1 MIGLWLLSLLTAISN
16 TLDIST
22 DIIAITIGRI
32 SSIQLGI
39 YNTLGYTAFLIALF
53 IGGKLGDNGL
63 IKIQVFAIVLSLI
76 AYGVTLSAYLN
87 TPGQAPLLL
96 MMYFTYSIAQAFSMT
111 SVTAFIHEF
120 YASYQWEEFLI
131 KRLIAT
137 RAFEALLLGFLSTGL
152 AYILSNTYLY
162 VICITIPAILAFSI
176 TRDPPLR
183 IERIMYRIE
192 IGLSRIESSVT
203 NSLFIYE
210 LIRGDHRLLVKPRWR
225 NILVKP
231 KHRSP
236 LLVILGL
243 VLFRF
248 SNSLLLVQLPVYLNK
263 SLGLLGASILGVY
276 ALSRGILVVFYYLLR
291 GTTSSIAVSLVLRA
305 LAPVVFLYTYLCT
318 NSIVVALVLGL
329 ILYLNSVIDALL
341 YTTYTEVLGRA
352 VSTRYLMIGESVG
365 LIATLLS
372 GIVYSI
378 IGYENI
384 ILATLIM
391 LATAGLL
398 LK

>member
-22 DIIAITIGRI
+22 DIIAITIGGI
-32 SSIQLGI
+32 SSIQLGV
-39 YNTLGYTAFLIALF
+39 YNTLGYIVFSIALF
-53 IGGKLGDNGL
+53 IGGRLGDNGL
-63 IKIQVFAIVLSLI
+63 IKIQVFAITLSLI
-76 AYGVTLSAYLN
+76 TYGVGLNIYLN
-87 TPGQAPLLL
+87 TLGLAPLLL
-96 MMYFTYSIAQAFSMT
+96 MYFTYSIAQAFSMT

-192 IGLSRIESSVT
+192 IGLSRIENSVT

-263 SLGLLGASILGVY
+263 SLGLLGTSILGVY

-291 GTTSSIAVSLVLRA
+291 GTTSSITVSLVLRA
-305 LAPVVFLYTYLCT
+305 LAPVVFLYAYLCT

-341 YTTYTEVLGRA
+341 YTTYTKVVGRA

-372 GIVYSI
+372 GIVYSM

-384 ILATLIM
+384 VLATLIM
-391 LATAGLL
+391 LTTAGLL

>member
-16 TLDIST
+16 ALDIST

-32 SSIQLGI
+32 SSIQLGV
-39 YNTLGYTAFLIALF
+39 YNTLGYMVFLIALF
-53 IGGKLGDNGL
+53 IGGRLGDNGL
-63 IKIQVFAIVLSLI
+63 IKIQVFAITLSLI
-76 AYGVTLSAYLN
+76 TYGVGLNAYLN
-87 TPGQAPLLL
+87 TLGLAPLLL
-96 MMYFTYSIAQAFSMT
+96 MYFTYSIAQAFSMT

-152 AYILSNTYLY
+152 AYVLSNTYLY

-192 IGLSRIESSVT
+192 IGLSRIENSVT
-203 NSLFIYE
+203 NNLFIYE

-276 ALSRGILVVFYYLLR
+276 ALSRGMLVLFYYLLR
-291 GTTSSIAVSLVLRA
+291 GTTGSITVSLVLRA
-305 LAPVVFLYTYLCT
+305 LSPVVFLYTYLCT

-329 ILYLNSVIDALL
+329 ILYFNSVIDALL
-341 YTTYTEVLGRA
+341 YTTYTKVVGRA

-372 GIVYSI
+372 GVVYSM

-384 ILATLIM
+384 VLSTLIM
-391 LATAGLL
+391 LTAAGLL

>member
-32 SSIQLGI
+32 SSIQLGV
-39 YNTLGYTAFLIALF
+39 YNTLGYIVFLIALF

-63 IKIQVFAIVLSLI
+63 IKIQVFAITLSLI
-76 AYGVTLSAYLN
+76 TYGVGLNAYLN
-87 TPGQAPLLL
+87 TLGLAPLLL
-96 MMYFTYSIAQAFSMT
+96 MYFTYSIAEAFSMT

-192 IGLSRIESSVT
+192 IGLSRIENSVT
-203 NSLFIYE
+203 NNLFIYE

-352 VSTRYLMIGESVG
+352 VSTRYLMVGESVG

-372 GIVYSI
+372 GVVYSM

-384 ILATLIM
+384 VLSTLIM
-391 LATAGLL
+391 LTAAGLL

>member
-16 TLDIST
+16 ALDIST

-32 SSIQLGI
+32 SSIQLGV
-39 YNTLGYTAFLIALF
+39 YNTLGYIVFLIALF
-53 IGGKLGDNGL
+53 IGGRLGDNGL
-63 IKIQVFAIVLSLI
+63 IKIQVFAITLSLI
-76 AYGVTLSAYLN
+76 TYGVGLNAYLN
-87 TPGQAPLLL
+87 TLGLAPLLL
-96 MMYFTYSIAQAFSMT
+96 MYFTYSIAEAFSMT

-152 AYILSNTYLY
+152 AYVLSNTYLY

-192 IGLSRIESSVT
+192 IGLSRIENSVT
-203 NSLFIYE
+203 NNLFIYE

-291 GTTSSIAVSLVLRA
+291 GTTSSITVSLVLRA
-305 LAPVVFLYTYLCT
+305 LSPVVFLYTYLCT

-329 ILYLNSVIDALL
+329 ILYFNSVIDALL
-341 YTTYTEVLGRA
+341 YITYTEVVGRA

-372 GIVYSI
+372 GVVYSM

-384 ILATLIM
+384 VLSTLIM
-391 LATAGLL
+391 LTAAGLL

>member
-22 DIIAITIGRI
+22 DIIAITIGGI
-32 SSIQLGI
+32 SSIQLGV
-39 YNTLGYTAFLIALF
+39 YNTLGYIVFLIALF
-53 IGGKLGDNGL
+53 IGGRLGDDGL
-63 IKIQVFAIVLSLI
+63 IKIQVFAITLSLI
-76 AYGVTLSAYLN
+76 TYGVGLNTYLN
-87 TPGQAPLLL
+87 TLGLAPLLL
-96 MMYFTYSIAQAFSMT
+96 MYSTYSIAQAFSIT

-152 AYILSNTYLY
+152 AYILSNTYSY
-162 VICITIPAILAFSI
+162 IICLTIPAILAFSI

-192 IGLSRIESSVT
+192 IGLSRIENSVT

-210 LIRGDHRLLVKPRWR
+210 LIRGDHRVLVKPRWR

-231 KHRSP
+231 KHISP

-248 SNSLLLVQLPVYLNK
+248 SNSLLLVQLPVYLYK

-291 GTTSSIAVSLVLRA
+291 GTTSSITVSLVLRA
-305 LAPVVFLYTYLCT
+305 LAPVVFLTYLCT

-341 YTTYTEVLGRA
+341 YTTYTKVVGRA

-372 GIVYSI
+372 GIVYSM

-384 ILATLIM
+384 VLATLIM
-391 LATAGLL
+391 LTATGLL

>member
-39 YNTLGYTAFLIALF
+39 YNTLGYTVFLIALF
-53 IGGKLGDNGL
+53 IGGRLGDNGL
-63 IKIQVFAIVLSLI
+63 IKIQVFAITLSLI
-76 AYGVTLSAYLN
+76 TYGVTLSAYLN

-96 MMYFTYSIAQAFSMT
+96 MYFTYSIAQAFSMT

-137 RAFEALLLGFLSTGL
+137 RAFQVLLLGFLSTGL

-162 VICITIPAILAFSI
+162 VICITIPAILALPI

-210 LIRGDHRLLVKPRWR
+210 LIRGDHRLLVIPRWR
-225 NILVKP
+225 SILVKP

-263 SLGLLGASILGVY
+263 SLGLLGTSILGVY
-276 ALSRGILVVFYYLLR
+276 ALSRGMLVIFYYLLR
-291 GTTSSIAVSLVLRA
+291 GTTGSITVSLVLRA
-305 LAPVVFLYTYLCT
+305 LVPVVFLNTYLST

-384 ILATLIM
+384 VLATLIM
-391 LATAGLL
+391 LTAAGLL

>member
-16 TLDIST
+16 ALDIST

-32 SSIQLGI
+32 SSIQLGV
-39 YNTLGYTAFLIALF
+39 YNTLGYMVFLIALF
-53 IGGKLGDNGL
+53 IGGRLGDNGL
-63 IKIQVFAIVLSLI
+63 IKIQVFAITLSLI
-76 AYGVTLSAYLN
+76 TYGVGLNAYLN
-87 TPGQAPLLL
+87 TLGLAPLLL
-96 MMYFTYSIAQAFSMT
+96 MYFTYSIAQAFSMT
-111 SVTAFIHEF
+111 TVTAFIHEF

-192 IGLSRIESSVT
+192 IGLSRIENSVT

-243 VLFRF
+243 ALFRF

-291 GTTSSIAVSLVLRA
+291 GTTSSITVSLVLRA
-305 LAPVVFLYTYLCT
+305 LAPVVFPYTYLCT

-341 YTTYTEVLGRA
+341 YTTYTKVLGRA

-372 GIVYSI
+372 GIVYSM

-384 ILATLIM
+384 VLSTLIM
-391 LATAGLL
+391 LTAAGLL

>member
-32 SSIQLGI
+32 SSIQLGV
-39 YNTLGYTAFLIALF
+39 YNTLGYIVFSIALF
-53 IGGKLGDNGL
+53 IGGRLGDNGL
-63 IKIQVFAIVLSLI
+63 IKIQVFAITLSLI
-76 AYGVTLSAYLN
+76 TYGVGLNAYLN
-87 TPGQAPLLL
+87 TLGLAPLLL
-96 MMYFTYSIAQAFSMT
+96 MYFTYSIAQAFSMT

-137 RAFEALLLGFLSTGL
+137 RTFEALLLGFLSTGL

-192 IGLSRIESSVT
+192 IGLSRIENSVT

-263 SLGLLGASILGVY
+263 SLGLLGTSILGVY
-276 ALSRGILVVFYYLLR
+276 ALSRGDI
-291 GTTSSIAVSLVLRA
+291 
-305 LAPVVFLYTYLCT
+305 
-318 NSIVVALVLGL
+318 
-329 ILYLNSVIDALL
+329 
-341 YTTYTEVLGRA
+341 
-352 VSTRYLMIGESVG
+352 
-365 LIATLLS
+365 S
-372 GIVYSI
+372 GI
-378 IGYENI
+378 
-384 ILATLIM
+384 
-391 LATAGLL
+391 LL
-398 LK
+398 FTTRDN

>member
-16 TLDIST
+16 ALDIST

-32 SSIQLGI
+32 SSIQLGV
-39 YNTLGYTAFLIALF
+39 YNTLGYIVFLIALF
-53 IGGKLGDNGL
+53 IGGRLGDNGL
-63 IKIQVFAIVLSLI
+63 IKIQVFAITLSLI
-76 AYGVTLSAYLN
+76 TYGVGLNAYLN
-87 TPGQAPLLL
+87 TLGLAPLLL
-96 MMYFTYSIAQAFSMT
+96 MYFTYSIAEAFSMT

-152 AYILSNTYLY
+152 AYVLSNTYLY
-162 VICITIPAILAFSI
+162 VICITIPAILALSI

-192 IGLSRIESSVT
+192 IGLSRIENSVT
-203 NSLFIYE
+203 NNLFIYE

-291 GTTSSIAVSLVLRA
+291 GTTSSITVSLVLRA

-372 GIVYSI
+372 GVVYSM

-384 ILATLIM
+384 VLSTLIM
-391 LATAGLL
+391 LTAAGLL

>member
-16 TLDIST
+16 ALDIST

-32 SSIQLGI
+32 SSIQLGV
-39 YNTLGYTAFLIALF
+39 YNTLGYIVFLIALF
-53 IGGKLGDNGL
+53 IGGRLGDNGL
-63 IKIQVFAIVLSLI
+63 IKIQVFAITLSLI
-76 AYGVTLSAYLN
+76 TYGVGLNAYLN
-87 TPGQAPLLL
+87 TLGLAPLLL
-96 MMYFTYSIAQAFSMT
+96 MYFTYSIAQAFSMT

-192 IGLSRIESSVT
+192 IGLSRIENSVT
-203 NSLFIYE
+203 NNLFIYE

-276 ALSRGILVVFYYLLR
+276 ALSRGMLVLFYYLLR
-291 GTTSSIAVSLVLRA
+291 GTTGSITVSLVLRA
-305 LAPVVFLYTYLCT
+305 LSPVVFLYTYLCT

-329 ILYLNSVIDALL
+329 ILYFNSVIDALL
-341 YTTYTEVLGRA
+341 YITYTEVLGRA
-352 VSTRYLMIGESVG
+352 VSTRYLMVGESVG

-372 GIVYSI
+372 GVVYSM

-384 ILATLIM
+384 VLSTLIM
-391 LATAGLL
+391 LTAAGLL

>member
-32 SSIQLGI
+32 SSIQVGV
-39 YNTLGYTAFLIALF
+39 YNTLGYIVFLIALF
-53 IGGKLGDNGL
+53 IGGRLGDDGL
-63 IKIQVFAIVLSLI
+63 IKVQVFAITLSLI
-76 AYGVTLSAYLN
+76 TYGVGLNAYLN
-87 TPGQAPLLL
+87 TLGVAPLLL
-96 MMYFTYSIAQAFSMT
+96 MYFTCSIAQAFSIT

-120 YASYQWEEFLI
+120 YASYQWEKFLI

-162 VICITIPAILAFSI
+162 VICITTPAILAFSI

-192 IGLSRIESSVT
+192 IGLSRIENSVT

-231 KHRSP
+231 KHISP

-263 SLGLLGASILGVY
+263 SLGLLGTSILGVY

-291 GTTSSIAVSLVLRA
+291 GTTGSITVSLVLRA
-305 LAPVVFLYTYLCT
+305 LAPVVFLYTYLST

-341 YTTYTEVLGRA
+341 YTTYTKVVGRA

-372 GIVYSI
+372 GMVYSI

-384 ILATLIM
+384 VLATLIM
-391 LATAGLL
+391 LTATGLL

>member
-16 TLDIST
+16 ALDIST

-32 SSIQLGI
+32 SSIQLGV
-39 YNTLGYTAFLIALF
+39 YNTLGYIVFLIALF
-53 IGGKLGDNGL
+53 IGGRLGDNGL
-63 IKIQVFAIVLSLI
+63 IKIQVFAITLSLI
-76 AYGVTLSAYLN
+76 TYGVGLNAYLN
-87 TPGQAPLLL
+87 TLGLAPLLL
-96 MMYFTYSIAQAFSMT
+96 MYFTYSIAEAFSMT

-152 AYILSNTYLY
+152 AYVLSNTYLY

-192 IGLSRIESSVT
+192 IGLSRIENSVT

-263 SLGLLGASILGVY
+263 SLGLLGTSILGVY

-291 GTTSSIAVSLVLRA
+291 GTTSSITVSLVLRA
-305 LAPVVFLYTYLCT
+305 LAPVVFLTYLCT

-341 YTTYTEVLGRA
+341 YTTYTKVVGRA

-372 GIVYSI
+372 GVVYSM

-384 ILATLIM
+384 VLSTLIM
-391 LATAGLL
+391 LTAAGLL

>member
-39 YNTLGYTAFLIALF
+39 YNTLGYTVFLIALF
-53 IGGKLGDNGL
+53 IGGRLGDNGL
-63 IKIQVFAIVLSLI
+63 IKIQVFAITLSLI
-76 AYGVTLSAYLN
+76 TYGVGLNIYLN
-87 TPGQAPLLL
+87 TLGLAPLLL
-96 MMYFTYSIAQAFSMT
+96 MYITYSIAQAFSMT

-192 IGLSRIESSVT
+192 IGLSRIENSVT

-231 KHRSP
+231 KHISP

-263 SLGLLGASILGVY
+263 SLGLLGTSILGVY

-291 GTTSSIAVSLVLRA
+291 GTTSSITVSLVLRA
-305 LAPVVFLYTYLCT
+305 LAPVVFLYAYLCT

-341 YTTYTEVLGRA
+341 YTTYTKVVGRA

-384 ILATLIM
+384 VLATLIM
-391 LATAGLL
+391 LTAAGLL

>member
-22 DIIAITIGRI
+22 DIIAITIGGI
-32 SSIQLGI
+32 SSIQVGV
-39 YNTLGYTAFLIALF
+39 YNTLGYIVFLIALF
-53 IGGKLGDNGL
+53 IGGRLGDNGL
-63 IKIQVFAIVLSLI
+63 IKIQVFAITLSLI
-76 AYGVTLSAYLN
+76 TYGVGLNAYLN
-87 TPGQAPLLL
+87 TLGLAPLLL
-96 MMYFTYSIAQAFSMT
+96 MYFTYSIAQAFSMT

-192 IGLSRIESSVT
+192 IGLSRIENSVT

-263 SLGLLGASILGVY
+263 SLGLLGTSILGVY

-291 GTTSSIAVSLVLRA
+291 GTTSSITVSLVLRA
-305 LAPVVFLYTYLCT
+305 LAPVVFPYAYLCT

-341 YTTYTEVLGRA
+341 YTTYTKVVGRA

-384 ILATLIM
+384 VLATLIM
-391 LATAGLL
+391 LTAAGLL

>member
-32 SSIQLGI
+32 SSIQVGV
-39 YNTLGYTAFLIALF
+39 YNTLGYIVFLIALF
-53 IGGKLGDNGL
+53 IGGRLGDNGL
-63 IKIQVFAIVLSLI
+63 IKIQVFAITLSLI
-76 AYGVTLSAYLN
+76 TYGVGLNAYLN
-87 TPGQAPLLL
+87 TLGLAPLLL
-96 MMYFTYSIAQAFSMT
+96 MYFTYSIAQAFSIT

-137 RAFEALLLGFLSTGL
+137 RAFEALLLGSLSTGL

-192 IGLSRIESSVT
+192 IGLSRIENSVT

-210 LIRGDHRLLVKPRWR
+210 LIRGDHRVLVKPRWR

-263 SLGLLGASILGVY
+263 SLDLRGTSILGVY
-276 ALSRGILVVFYYLLR
+276 ALSRGVLVVFYYLLR
-291 GTTSSIAVSLVLRA
+291 GTTSSITVSLVLRA
-305 LAPVVFLYTYLCT
+305 LAPVVFLYAYLST

-384 ILATLIM
+384 VLATLIM
-391 LATAGLL
+391 LTAAGLL

>member
-16 TLDIST
+16 ALDIST

-32 SSIQLGI
+32 SSIQLGV
-39 YNTLGYTAFLIALF
+39 YNTLGYMVFLIALF
-53 IGGKLGDNGL
+53 IGGRLGDNGL
-63 IKIQVFAIVLSLI
+63 IKIQVFAITLSLI
-76 AYGVTLSAYLN
+76 TYGVGLNAYLN
-87 TPGQAPLLL
+87 TLGLAPLLL
-96 MMYFTYSIAQAFSMT
+96 MYFTYSIAQAFSMT

-152 AYILSNTYLY
+152 AYVLSNTYLY

-192 IGLSRIESSVT
+192 IGLSRIENSVT
-203 NSLFIYE
+203 NNLFIYE

-276 ALSRGILVVFYYLLR
+276 ALSRGMLVLFYYLLR
-291 GTTSSIAVSLVLRA
+291 GTTGSITVSLVLRA
-305 LAPVVFLYTYLCT
+305 LSPVVFLYTYLCT

-329 ILYLNSVIDALL
+329 ILYFNSVIDALL
-341 YTTYTEVLGRA
+341 YITYTEVLGRA

-372 GIVYSI
+372 GVVYSM

-384 ILATLIM
+384 VLSTLIM
-391 LATAGLL
+391 LTAAGLL

>member
-32 SSIQLGI
+32 SSIQLGV
-39 YNTLGYTAFLIALF
+39 YNTLGYIVFLIALF
-53 IGGKLGDNGL
+53 IGGRLGDNGL
-63 IKIQVFAIVLSLI
+63 IKIQVFAITLSLI
-76 AYGVTLSAYLN
+76 TYGVGLNAYLN
-87 TPGQAPLLL
+87 TLGLAPLLL
-96 MMYFTYSIAQAFSMT
+96 MYFTYSIAEAFSMT

-192 IGLSRIESSVT
+192 IGLSRIENSVT
-203 NSLFIYE
+203 NNLFIYE

-341 YTTYTEVLGRA
+341 YTAYTEVLGRA
-352 VSTRYLMIGESVG
+352 VSTRYLMVGESVG

-372 GIVYSI
+372 GVVYSM

-384 ILATLIM
+384 VLSTLIM
-391 LATAGLL
+391 LTAAGLL

>member
-16 TLDIST
+16 ALDIST

-39 YNTLGYTAFLIALF
+39 YNTLGYIVFLIALF
-53 IGGKLGDNGL
+53 IGGRLGDHGL
-63 IKIQVFAIVLSLI
+63 IKIQVFAITLSLI
-76 AYGVTLSAYLN
+76 TYGVGLNAYLN
-87 TPGQAPLLL
+87 TLGLAPLLL
-96 MMYFTYSIAQAFSMT
+96 MYFTYSIAQAFSMT

-152 AYILSNTYLY
+152 AYVLSNTYFY

-291 GTTSSIAVSLVLRA
+291 GTTSSITVSLVLRA
-305 LAPVVFLYTYLCT
+305 LVPVVFLYTYLRT

-372 GIVYSI
+372 GVVYSM

-384 ILATLIM
+384 VLSTLIM
-391 LATAGLL
+391 LTAAGLL

>member
-16 TLDIST
+16 TLKIST

-39 YNTLGYTAFLIALF
+39 YNTLGYIVFLIALF
-53 IGGKLGDNGL
+53 IGGRLGDNGL
-63 IKIQVFAIVLSLI
+63 IKIQVFAITLSLI
-76 AYGVTLSAYLN
+76 TYGVGLNAYLN
-87 TPGQAPLLL
+87 TLGLAPLLL
-96 MMYFTYSIAQAFSMT
+96 MYFTCSIAQAFSMT

-162 VICITIPAILAFSI
+162 VICITIPAILAFPI

-243 VLFRF
+243 ALFRF

-263 SLGLLGASILGVY
+263 SLGLLGTSILGVN

-291 GTTSSIAVSLVLRA
+291 GTTSSITVSLVLRA
-305 LAPVVFLYTYLCT
+305 LVPVVFLYTYLST

-352 VSTRYLMIGESVG
+352 VSTRYLIIGESVG

-384 ILATLIM
+384 VLATLIM
-391 LATAGLL
+391 LTAAGLL